1 MNLEQIVNQSEQEQA
16 EGTRTQLAGVLQN
29 AVETISGKQ
38 EITFTL
44 YVRKVLP
51 VDGFVFWVNAG
62 LLQPTSLPE
71 GAEVTRTISGSL
83 HRQVA
88 SYQEESESRD
98 ENFIIFTP
106 LQQCDYFNIEDPN
119 AIYLGEYAG
128 QKFTFSR
135 MESRYSQS
143 GIWHYRGK
151 AVLPALMSQLIE
163 SRDQLQ
169 ERQIVSSSLPA
180 WLTLSKYADVYPAY
194 LTPNNLKGPY
204 ISVDCRQPVPLQAA
218 PLVVNGQ
225 RFLLVRE
232 TVRCTLQQFDNER
245 ALNWI
250 DYVVEEALYGDIFGI
265 SNTPVVE
272 DRRQRQV
279 EIKALDQSKTVVF
292 EVNYY
297 QATMTDTA
305 KRLITEAFI
314 DIEVI

>member
-1 MNLEQIVNQSEQEQA
+1 MNLEQIVNQDANEQA

-51 VDGFVFWVNAG
+51 IDGFVFWVNAG

-83 HRQVA
+83 HRQVS

-106 LQQCDYFNIEDPN
+106 LEQCDYFNVQDPN

-135 MESRYSQS
+135 MESRYTQS

-151 AVLPALMSQLIE
+151 AVLPSLMGQLIE
-163 SRDQLQ
+163 SRDQLS
-169 ERQIVSSSLPA
+169 EKQIVSSSLPA
-180 WLTLSKYADVYPAY
+180 WLTLTDYGDVYPAY
-194 LTPNNLKGPY
+194 LTPNNLQGPY
-204 ISVDCRQPVPLQAA
+204 IAVDCRAPVPLQAA
-218 PLVVNGQ
+218 PLVVNGT
-225 RFLLVRE
+225 RYLLVKE
-232 TVRCTLQQFDNER
+232 TVRCTLQQFDNAR
-245 ALNWI
+245 ALQWI
-250 DYVVEEALYGDIFGI
+250 DYVIDEALYGDIFGV

-279 EIKALDQSKTVVF
+279 EIKALDQSKVVVF

-297 QATMTDTA
+297 QQAMTDVA